1 MKTLIEST
9 NTSATYQF
17 SSPVAERT
25 FTLHANEGE
34 KAPDFEPLAENEYQR
49 WLVWLGINE

>member
-1 MKTLIEST
+1 MKTLIDST

-34 KAPDFEPLAENEYQR
+34 EAPDFEPLAENEYQR

>member
-25 FTLHANEGE
+25 FTLRAEEGSE
-34 KAPDFEPLAENEYQR
+34 APDFEALSDAEYQR
-49 WLVWLGINE
+49 WLTWLGINE

>member
-9 NTSATYQF
+9 DTSATYQF

-25 FTLHANEGE
+25 FALRAEEGSE
-34 KAPDFEPLAENEYQR
+34 APDFEALSDAEYQR
-49 WLVWLGINE
+49 WLTWLGITE